1 MSGEYSFDARS
12 FSEESFGLSWGL
24 TYEAAQVI
32 LIKKKP
38 VVSVSGSDVS
48 ATKTVSKQVKK
59 PKQPKLHLVELYKQ
73 QEEIKVKKQQT
84 QQDDDLLV
92 LLGFMIS
99 GKVIT

>member
-32 LIKKKP
+32 LVKKKP
-38 VVSVSGSDVS
+38 VISVSGADAPV
-48 ATKTVSKQVKK
+48 TKTVSKQIKK

-73 QEEIKVKKQQT
+73 QEEIKVKQQV
-84 QQDDDLLV
+84 QQDDDLLA

-99 GKVIT
+99 GRVIT